1 MPSEI
6 RSTLDEMAF
15 GISVKENI
23 DAFIIKQ
30 RLVSKINMLPEQE
43 AHYLV
48 SQLAILIDKSLNQ
61 GETIDDKNVDKNF
74 VTFLLRLFY

>member
-1 MPSEI
+1 
-6 RSTLDEMAF
+6 MAY

-30 RLVSKINMLPEQE
+30 RLVSKINMLPEAE
-43 AHYLV
+43 AQYLV
-48 SQLAILIDKSLNQ
+48 GQLAILIDKSLNQ
-61 GETIDDKNVDKNF
+61 GEQIDDKNVDKNF

>member
-1 MPSEI
+1 MG
-6 RSTLDEMAF
+6 TLDEMAY

-30 RLVSKINMLPEQE
+30 RLVSKVNMLNEND
-43 AHYLV
+43 AHYLI

-61 GETIDDKNVDKNF
+61 GEDIDDKNVDKDF

>member
-1 MPSEI
+1 MG
-6 RSTLDEMAF
+6 TLDEMAY

-30 RLVSKINMLPEQE
+30 RLVSKVNMLNENDAQ
-43 AHYLV
+43 YLV
-48 SQLAILIDKSLNQ
+48 SQLAILIDKSLNK
-61 GETIDDKNVDKNF
+61 GEDIDDKNVDKNF

>member
-1 MPSEI
+1 MG
-6 RSTLDEMAF
+6 TLDEMAY

-30 RLVSKINMLPEQE
+30 RLVSKVNMLPQKES
-43 AHYLV
+43 HYLV
-48 SQLAILIDKSLNQ
+48 EQLAILIDKSLNQ
-61 GETIDDKNVDKNF
+61 GEDIDDKNVDKNF

>member
-1 MPSEI
+1 MPVDI
-6 RSTLDEMAF
+6 RGTLDDMSF
-15 GISVKENI
+15 GISQKENI

-30 RLVSKINMLPEQE
+30 RLVSKINMLAEQD

-48 SQLAILIDKSLNQ
+48 SQMAILIDKSLNQ
-61 GETIDDKNVDKNF
+61 GEEINDKNVDKDF

>member
-1 MPSEI
+1 
-6 RSTLDEMAF
+6 MAYA
-15 GISVKENI
+15 ISVKENI

-30 RLVSKINMLPEQE
+30 RLVSKINMLPEKE
-43 AHYLV
+43 AHFMV

>member
-1 MPSEI
+1 
-6 RSTLDEMAF
+6 MAY
-15 GISVKENI
+15 GISIKENI

-43 AHYLV
+43 AHYLIE
-48 SQLAILIDKSLNQ
+48 QLAILIDKSLNQ
-61 GETIDDKNVDKNF
+61 GEQIDDKNVDKNF

>member
-1 MPSEI
+1 
-6 RSTLDEMAF
+6 MAY

-30 RLVSKINMLPEQE
+30 RLVSKINMLPQSDAE
-43 AHYLV
+43 YLV

-61 GETIDDKNVDKNF
+61 GETIDDKNVDKDF
-74 VTFLLRLFY
+74 VSFLLRLFY

>member
-1 MPSEI
+1 
-6 RSTLDEMAF
+6 MAY

-43 AHYLV
+43 AQYLV
-48 SQLAILIDKSLNQ
+48 GQLAILIDKSLNQ
-61 GETIDDKNVDKNF
+61 GEQIDDKNVDKNF

>member
-1 MPSEI
+1 
-6 RSTLDEMAF
+6 MAY

-43 AHYLV
+43 AQYLV
-48 SQLAILIDKSLNQ
+48 GQLAILIDKSLNQ
-61 GETIDDKNVDKNF
+61 GEHIDDKNVDKNF

>member
-1 MPSEI
+1 
-6 RSTLDEMAF
+6 MAY

-30 RLVSKINMLPEQE
+30 RLVSKVNMLCENDAQ
-43 AHYLV
+43 YLV

-61 GETIDDKNVDKNF
+61 GEDIDDKNVDKNF